1 MSNNNN
7 IALPVGFVRGI
18 LVPRSS
24 YFARVLFL
32 VHFVRLLFILQVY
45 NQDKMT
51 YVTLLIL
58 GLILQA
64 SMGLSPPS
72 PSDQTRKLYSR
83 AAHTVGGV
91 LVAAT
96 LLTAPLPAEA
106 EATLTKQD
114 VIEIV
119 KASEERTAL
128 KFKEVDLKF
137 KEVDLKM
144 DQLSNK
150 MDKLENLYILVP
162 VVTTV
167 GAAFVAGISNYLA
180 SKSLGDAVASFV
192 GEKETIKKEL
202 AANTQSKAFEGTI
215 LGVCLTLGLVV
226 FGAGT
231 AYAVIHP
238 PQ

>member
-1 MSNNNN
+1 MVKPSHFLFVCLFRWL
-7 IALPVGFVRGI
+7 AL
-18 LVPRSS
+18 
-24 YFARVLFL
+24 Y
-32 VHFVRLLFILQVY
+32 LQIY

-51 YVTLLIL
+51 YVTLIIL

-72 PSDQTRKLYSR
+72 PSDQTRRLYSR
-83 AAHTVGGV
+83 AAHSVGGV

-106 EATLTKQD
+106 TLTKED

-128 KFKEVDLKF
+128 KMEK
-137 KEVDLKM
+137 
-144 DQLSNK
+144 LSNK
-150 MDKLENLYILVP
+150 LDKQANNYFWVPILSSGITAALSLYATKNLENV
-162 VVTTV
+162 
-167 GAAFVAGISNYLA
+167 
-180 SKSLGDAVASFV
+180 VASFV

>member
-1 MSNNNN
+1 
-7 IALPVGFVRGI
+7 
-18 LVPRSS
+18 
-24 YFARVLFL
+24 
-32 VHFVRLLFILQVY
+32 
-45 NQDKMT
+45 MT

-83 AAHTVGGV
+83 AAHSVGGV

-106 EATLTKQD
+106 TLTKQD

-119 KASEERTAL
+119 KESEDHMTLIVKESEERTQVKMKESEERTAL

-137 KEVDLKM
+137 KEVNLKM

-150 MDKLENLYILVP
+150 IDKLENLYILVP

-202 AANTQSKAFEGTI
+202 EANTQSKAFKGTI
-215 LGVCLTLGLVV
+215 FGVFLILAFIR
-226 FGAGT
+226 FGTAT